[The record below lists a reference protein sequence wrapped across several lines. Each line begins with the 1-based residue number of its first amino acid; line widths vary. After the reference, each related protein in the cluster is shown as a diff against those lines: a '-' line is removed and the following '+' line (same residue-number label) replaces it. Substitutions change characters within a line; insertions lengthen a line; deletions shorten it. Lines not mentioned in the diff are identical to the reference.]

1 MIVDRS
7 RLEEVEER
15 TLAPYAVMSRASR
28 GRRHPEEEAPW
39 RTPFQRD
46 RDRIVHSKS
55 FRRLEYKTQVFVY
68 HEGDHYRTRL
78 THTMETAGVS
88 ETIARNLGANQ
99 DLAAAIALAHDLG
112 HPPFGHCGEEALD
125 HLMQNHGGF
134 QHNKQSLRVI
144 DHLEWRYPSFQ
155 GLNLTWE
162 TREGIAKHNA
172 PHGFDTIEFQPGQ
185 YASVEAQIANLAD
198 EIAYNSH
205 DLDDGISAG
214 ILSLEQLADLDVWDG
229 AIQEQAEKARHL
241 DSTRQ
246 LYQIIRALINQQIID
261 VVQTTHENLERHNVK
276 SPDEVRKLAIPVV
289 DYSAEMA
296 VRNNQL
302 RTYLYDNF
310 YRHYRLIRMSR
321 KATRFLESLFN
332 EYLADPRQLPPTDH
346 RPAEDAPLERT
357 VCDYIAGMTDR
368 YALREYERLFDPYE
382 RV

>member
-1 MIVDRS
+1 MIVDRN

-15 TLAPYAVMSRASR
+15 TLASYAVMSRASR
-28 GRRHPEEEAPW
+28 GRIHPENEAPW

-125 HLMQNHGGF
+125 QLMRDYGGF

-144 DHLEWRYPSFQ
+144 DYLEWRYPSFQ

-172 PHGFDTIEFQPGQ
+172 PHGFDTAEFQPGQ

-214 ILSLEQLADLDVWDG
+214 ILSLDQLAELDVWDE
-229 AIQEQAEKARHL
+229 AIQEQAEKVCHL
-241 DSTRQ
+241 DPTRR
-246 LYQIIRALINQQIID
+246 LYQIIRSLINQQITD
-261 VVQTTHENLERHNVK
+261 VVLTTHENLEQNDVRAPDDVRRLNV
-276 SPDEVRKLAIPVV
+276 PVV

-296 VRNNQL
+296 EKNKQL
-302 RTYLYDNF
+302 RSFLKENF

-321 KATRFLESLFN
+321 KATRFIESLFN
-332 EYLADPRQLPPTDH
+332 EYLADPRQLPPTVRRDQ
-346 RPAEDAPLERT
+346 PAVPLER
-357 VCDYIAGMTDR
+357 VICDYIAGMTDR